1 MFDPVIHSI
10 VKAQLMVHGHFTL
23 RHWAFL
29 IGCCVLCPF
38 LLQAQGWQRFHG
50 GLGNDR
56 AFALRLL
63 PDGGILAAGSTTDT
77 MVGTTDWFFLK
88 ADSTGNLLWE
98 SSWGDTLY
106 NESAVALLPSATG
119 DWLLCGTQFPILGDE
134 SRSAVSK
141 VDTNGMQPTT
151 WMYSPFTAL
160 NNAKVWG
167 DGQLLLGGK
176 YYPLGGNSYAPHF
189 FYQKIDSAGALIWEK
204 VLQFGLFS
212 EAHSA
217 LILPDGDALI
227 VGSRYPIAPIG
238 PDLAVVRINPAGD
251 SIDAF
256 ILSILFNDEEA
267 FEIVPTLS
275 GNSVVVGA
283 SGSQSGGMADILLVA
298 ITPDLD
304 SLWTQIIPIPGNQQT
319 HAALAMPNGN
329 IAIVGEHIPL
339 GSSSRDGFLA
349 LCDSLGNLLW
359 FKTYGGTKGDIFWDL
374 QVAPDGNGFVIA
386 GQTASF
392 SASGDL
398 QAWLLRTDSL
408 GSVWSNRVIGRVL
421 RDAIENCVEDATE
434 AALPGWLV
442 TASGEPGTLYTL
454 TDSLGAYSM
463 DVDTG
468 TWFVSVLPPA
478 GYWSPCE
485 DSLQVDILQFGDTLS
500 LDFPVQAVYEC
511 PLLDVDVT
519 TPFLR
524 RCFENTYY
532 VRYYNYGTAAAPNAL
547 ISIELDPFLAVIGS
561 NLPYTQSGDTL
572 YFLVGHLESL
582 AGGNFE
588 FTALLDCDST
598 ILGQTHCVEAH
609 ILPDSLCYE
618 FNPDWDGAQLEV
630 DGFCMGDSVIVTI
643 TNTGLG
649 MLSAV
654 EYIIVEDQIMFRRS
668 VLQLAAGEDTTF
680 VLYPGGS
687 TVTIIVN
694 QTHGYPVDNHPVLII
709 EGCGG
714 FPFSTGFALQF
725 PQNDGDFST
734 DIECRQSIGS
744 FDPNDKLGLPEGV
757 GEQHIV
763 APETTIEYLIR
774 FQNTGT
780 DTAFRVEIRDTLP
793 LSLDLATFREGASSH
808 PYQLGITDFGTLSFL
823 FDPIALPDSGAN
835 WAASQGFVKFKISP
849 KKGTAL
855 GTVIENRASIYFD
868 QNTPVTTTQTLHT
881 LGNPFQHLITSATE
895 PVNTNAAVGVLL
907 LAPNPTFGN
916 TMVSLAQPLE
926 SEGLRLGVLDALG
939 REIRTLEDLSTFEK
953 LTNLNLDLSNL
964 PAGVYFLEL
973 KTAKGEVLAR
983 GKVMKM

>member
-1 MFDPVIHSI
+1 MFDPEFHSI
-10 VKAQLMVHGHFTL
+10 VKAQHMVHRHFTI
-23 RHWAFL
+23 RHLAFL

-50 GLGNDR
+50 GTGNDR
-56 AFALRLL
+56 AFAVRLL
-63 PDGGILAAGSTTDT
+63 PDGGIVAAGSTTDS
-77 MVGTTDWFFLK
+77 VLGTTDWYFLK
-88 ADSTGNLLWE
+88 ADSVGNLLVE
-98 SSWGDTLY
+98 RSWGDTLY
-106 NESAVALLPSATG
+106 NESAVALLPSSTG

-141 VDTNGMQPTT
+141 VDTSGMQLAT

-189 FYQKIDSAGALIWEK
+189 FYQKIDSAGAVVWEK
-204 VLQFGLFS
+204 ALQFGLFS
-212 EAHSA
+212 EAHGA

-227 VGSRYPIAPIG
+227 VGSRYPVAPLG
-238 PDLAVVRINPAGD
+238 PDLAVVKINAAGD
-251 SIDAF
+251 SIDAL
-256 ILSILFNDEEA
+256 IISLLFSDEEA

-283 SGSQSGGMADILLVA
+283 SGSQSGSTVDILLLT
-298 ITPDLD
+298 ITSDLD
-304 SLWTQIIPIPGNQQT
+304 SLWTHIIPIPGNQQA
-319 HAALAMPNGN
+319 HSALALPNGN
-329 IAIVGEHIPL
+329 IAIVGEHIPE
-339 GSSSRDGFLA
+339 GSNSRDGFLA
-349 LCDSLGNLLW
+349 LADSLGNLLW
-359 FKTYGGTKGDIFWDL
+359 FKTYGGLKGDIFWDL
-374 QVAPDGNGFVIA
+374 QAAPDGNGFIIA

-392 SASGDL
+392 SAGSDL

-408 GSVWSNRVIGRVL
+408 GTVWSNRVIGRVF
-421 RDAIENCVEDATE
+421 RDEIENCVEDAAE
-434 AALPGWLV
+434 PSLPGWLV
-442 TASGEPGTLYTL
+442 AASGEPGTLYTL
-454 TDSLGAYSM
+454 TDSLGRYSM

-468 TWFVSVLPPA
+468 IWFVSVLPPA

-485 DSLQVDILQFGDTLS
+485 DSVQVDILQLGDTFT
-500 LDFPVQAVYEC
+500 LDFPVQTVYEC

-547 ISIELDPFLAVIGS
+547 ISIELDPYLSVTGS
-561 NLPYTQSGDTL
+561 NLPYTQLGDTL
-572 YFLVGHLESL
+572 YFSVGLVESL
-582 AGGNFE
+582 SGGNFE

-598 ILGQTHCVEAH
+598 LLGQTHCVEAH

-618 FNPDWDGAQLEV
+618 FSPDWDGAELEI
-630 DGFCMGDSVIVTI
+630 DGTCMGDSVVITI

-649 MLSAV
+649 MQSAV
-654 EYIIVEDQIMFRRS
+654 EYIIVEDQIIFRLS
-668 VLQLAAGEDTTF
+668 LLQLAAGEDTTF

-687 TVTIIVN
+687 TVSIIVN
-694 QTHGYPVDNHPVLII
+694 QTNGYPGDNQPILII

-714 FPFSTGFALQF
+714 FPFSTGYAHQF

-757 GEQHIV
+757 GEQHII

-793 LSLDLATFREGASSH
+793 LSLDLASFREGTSSH
-808 PYQLGITDFGTLSFL
+808 PYQLGISDFGVLSFL

-835 WAASQGFVKFKISP
+835 WGASQGFVKFKISP
-849 KKGTAL
+849 KKDAAL
-855 GTVIENRASIYFD
+855 GTAIENRASIYFD
-868 QNTPVTTTQTLHT
+868 QNTPVITNQTLHT
-881 LGNPFQHLITSATE
+881 LGNPFQHLITPTTE
-895 PVNTNAAVGVLL
+895 PVNTNAAVGALL

-926 SEGLRLGVLDALG
+926 SEGLRLGLRDAFG
-939 REIRTLEDLSTFEK
+939 REIRILGNWENAK
-953 LTNLNLDLSNL
+953 HLNIDLSNL

-973 KTAKGEVLAR
+973 KTSE
-983 GKVMKM
+983 GKVIASGKVLKI